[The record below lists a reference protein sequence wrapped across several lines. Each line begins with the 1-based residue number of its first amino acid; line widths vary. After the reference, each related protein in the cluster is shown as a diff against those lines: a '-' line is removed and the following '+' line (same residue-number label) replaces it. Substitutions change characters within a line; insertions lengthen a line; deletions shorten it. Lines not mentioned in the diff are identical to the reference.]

1 VSEWFLAWL
10 SVVVS
15 VPAGRWKVKPKGNS
29 KNFGNESMNKEITK
43 SKDWRQFW
51 NLEGFRLSGVIG

>member
-1 VSEWFLAWL
+1 VFLL
-10 SVVVS
+10 E
-15 VPAGRWKVKPKGNS
+15 GKTQGKLKE
-29 KNFGNESMNKEITK
+29 FESMNKEITK

>member
-29 KNFGNESMNKEITK
+29 KNFN
-43 SKDWRQFW
+43 Q
-51 NLEGFRLSGVIG
+51 